1 MDWSQ
6 TTLWAGVIPHYRR
19 DHITAWTGVR
29 PHYGLGSDHITA
41 WTGVRPHYC
50 MDWGQTT
57 LLHGLGSDHINV
69 WTGYLYMESKGKKDQ
84 EHTHNNVCSYS
95 LRLLELYKLVL
106 KVVLIYP
113 LLYTLKQFH
122 VDTCL
127 HST

>member
-1 MDWSQ
+1 
-6 TTLWAGVIPHYRR
+6 
-19 DHITAWTGVR
+19 
-29 PHYGLGSDHITA
+29 
-41 WTGVRPHYC
+41 

-69 WTGYLYMESKGKKDQ
+69 WTGYLYMESKGEKGQ

-113 LLYTLKQFH
+113 SSLYTKTVPRRYLSSQYLADSSLGADISQYDFSTGTQVPH
-122 VDTCL
+122 TQYGLALTSPSCL
-127 HST
+127 